1 MINLKQI
8 KNLLIGL
15 IIVSL
20 TNNGFAQDSIAI
32 NKGTPAPFS
41 GILFTKQKSEQI
53 RNELIERDQ
62 FKIFNKT
69 LLDNSEIQQKII
81 GNQKLQVEILLNQNE
96 RLVKQTEKAETMS
109 NWQRATWFGLG
120 IISAGFAVYGASLLV
135 R

>member
-1 MINLKQI
+1 MISLKQT
-8 KNLLIGL
+8 KSLLIGL

-20 TNNGFAQDSIAI
+20 TSNCFAQDSIGI
-32 NKGTPAPFS
+32 SKGTPAPFS
-41 GILFTKQKSEQI
+41 GILFTRQKSEQI

-69 LLDNSEIQQKII
+69 LLENSEIQQKII
-81 GNQKLQVEILLNQNE
+81 SNQKLQVDILLKQNE
-96 RLVKQTEKAETMS
+96 RLVQQTEKSETMS